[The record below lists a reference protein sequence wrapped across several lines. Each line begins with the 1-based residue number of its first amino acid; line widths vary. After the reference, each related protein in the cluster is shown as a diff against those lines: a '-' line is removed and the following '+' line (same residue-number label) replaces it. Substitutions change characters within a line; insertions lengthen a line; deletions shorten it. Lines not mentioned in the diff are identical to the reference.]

1 MLHVVRQ
8 GCKCKYLHTAIFRG
22 ACVLTRIQKAIRVSS
37 DSSEKILEAGRRL
50 RNWYLK
56 SVRRIHPQRLHLLR
70 QPKEKL
76 LVRFSRLPPD
86 FIISDTLDPSQEPKL
101 ESKYRLM
108 EPVKTGVPVTLQEK
122 NLIDLDD
129 DEMLLVKNTEVMS
142 LSSELQTLVHRCYVF
157 G

>member
-1 MLHVVRQ
+1 M
-8 GCKCKYLHTAIFRG
+8 
-22 ACVLTRIQKAIRVSS
+22 SS
-37 DSSEKILEAGRRL
+37 DSAERILEAGRRL

-56 SVRRIHPQRLHLLR
+56 SVRRITPQRLHLLR

-142 LSSELQTLVHRCYVF
+142 LAPELQTLVRRYLWEYGCHRF
-157 G
+157 